1 MILGLVTLENNQK
14 ELKTIS
20 SFVQKLKE
28 EINKEAELWVFN
40 FEFFNNFENFD
51 NYIEQNKNLL
61 SSFDKIINFK
71 VLFEAGEGAA
81 ATDVYI
87 PEIIENILL
96 KEKINEFEY
105 IVSVGDIIF
114 SEVIPFVGARF
125 NGSIVTQ
132 VEGIDENLLFLTPSF
147 GGKCISYFKPAKK
160 PVFITI
166 RSFDYEIK
174 EGNKIPEVNSKEV
187 EIKSYDIELID
198 RVKQEEGVKLEEARI
213 VVSGG
218 RGVGGKEGFELIKK
232 VASLLGASIGA
243 SRAAVDA
250 GWIDPQYQVG
260 QTGKTVSPDLYI
272 AVGISGAS
280 QHIAGMNKSKFVVSV
295 NTDPDAPIFNYSNIG
310 IIHDYKEF
318 LTEFIKL
325 LEVSN

>member
-20 SFVQKLKE
+20 SFVQKIKE
-28 EINKEAELWVFN
+28 KINKKAELWVFN
-40 FEFFNNFENFD
+40 FKFFPNFENFD

-61 SSFDKIINFK
+61 SPFDKVVNFK
-71 VLFEAGEGAA
+71 VLC
-81 ATDVYI
+81 DSNVYI

-96 KEKINEFEY
+96 EEKINEFEY
-105 IVSVGDIIF
+105 VVSVGDVIF
-114 SEVIPFVGARF
+114 SEVIPFVGAKF
-125 NGSIVTQ
+125 NGSIITQ
-132 VEGIDENLLFLTPSF
+132 VEAIDENLLFLTPSF

-160 PVFITI
+160 PVFLTL
-166 RSFDYEIK
+166 RSFDHDIK
-174 EGNKIPEVNSKEV
+174 EGNKVPEVNSKEV

-198 RVKQEEGVKLEEARI
+198 RVKQEEGIKLEEARI

-232 VASLLGASIGA
+232 VASLLGAAIGA

-280 QHIAGMNKSKFVVSV
+280 QHIAGMNKSKFVVSI

-318 LTEFIKL
+318 LTDFIKV
-325 LEVSN
+325 LEVCN

>member
-14 ELKTIS
+14 ELKNIS
-20 SFVQKLKE
+20 SFVQKVKE
-28 EINKEAELWVFN
+28 KTNKEAELWVFN
-40 FEFFNNFENFD
+40 FEFFTNFENFD

-61 SSFDKIINFK
+61 SPFDKIVNFK
-71 VLFEAGEGAA
+71 VLCDKEEAS
-81 ATDVYI
+81 TTNVYI
-87 PEIIENILL
+87 PEIIENVLL
-96 KEKINEFEY
+96 EEKINQFEY
-105 IVSVGDIIF
+105 VVSIGDLIF
-114 SEVIPFVGARF
+114 SEVIPFVGAKF

-132 VEGIDENLLFLTPSF
+132 VENIDENLFFLTPSF
-147 GGKCISYFKPAKK
+147 GGKCVSYFKPTKK
-160 PVFITI
+160 PIFFTL
-166 RSFDYEIK
+166 RSFDHDIK
-174 EGNKIPEVNSKEV
+174 EGTRKPEVNSREV
-187 EIKSYDIELID
+187 EIRNYDIELVD
-198 RVKQEEGVKLEEARI
+198 RVKKEEGVKLDEARI

-243 SRAAVDA
+243 SRAAVDS
-250 GWIDPQYQVG
+250 GWIDPQHQVG

-280 QHIAGMNKSKFVVSV
+280 QHIAGMNKSKFVVSI

-318 LTEFIKL
+318 LTEFIKV
-325 LEVSN
+325 LEVCI